1 MSRKDE
7 NVGRCLSFNT
17 TIQSAKNWLYCK
29 HENLKTEGMDCYEC
43 DANSGI
49 DRAGDRNL

>member
-1 MSRKDE
+1 MSRRMRMSED
-7 NVGRCLSFNT
+7 VCLNT